1 MAYRTVVGV
10 YSNEN
15 EVISAVRRLHEMGY
29 AKDEISILAR
39 DPDRFGNLEHLTDI
53 MPETPAS
60 AASGAATGA
69 VTGGLIG
76 GIGALLA
83 SLGVLAIPGVGPF
96 LAAGPI
102 VAALGGGAAGAAV
115 GGVVGALIGL
125 GVDKGDAQNYEHAL
139 ERGDLLV
146 LVRAEDDRYDRV
158 SDIFRYP
165 EEEYYRHYD
174 RNPDLPWNA
183 AGYAGDGLG
192 TGLHNAGEQIEGDL
206 HRAGDRLGDTANRA
220 RDNTVD
226 AGRRAGDWLGDKAR
240 DAGDAIGDA
249 GRRLRDDLTDEER
262 NRRL

>member
-1 MAYRTVVGV
+1 MALRTVVGV

-29 AKDEISILAR
+29 TRDEISILAR

-53 MPETPAS
+53 APETPAS
-60 AASGAATGA
+60 AAGGAATGA

-125 GVDKGDAQNYEHAL
+125 GVDKGDAENYEHAL
-139 ERGDLLV
+139 ERGDVLV
-146 LVRAEDDRYDRV
+146 LVRAEEDRYDRV
-158 SDIFRYP
+158 NDVFRYP

-174 RNPDLPWNA
+174 RNPDFPWNSTT
-183 AGYAGDGLG
+183 Y
-192 TGLHNAGEQIEGDL
+192 
-206 HRAGDRLGDTANRA
+206 AGDRLGD
-220 RDNTVD
+220 DNYRT
-226 AGRRAGDWLGDKAR
+226 GD
-240 DAGDAIGDA
+240 
-249 GRRLRDDLTDEER
+249 RL
-262 NRRL
+262 